1 MLLKNSAARATAAAF
16 ILGGLAVSA
25 SPASAAEKT
34 EGRVENRMEKS
45 EVRIITVDDNE
56 KMTVAGVKE
65 PGRIEIRKQDG
76 VKTVRIWDRKGKLI
90 TENAYGEADATP
102 YDTITMTSADGVAR
116 TIDMTKSPEPPLP
129 PTPPEPYDVGSQD
142 GAQTFVFENDGPGGE
157 KRAHKVV
164 IKRIGGE
171 QTQSAD
177 CRGGGDNAEIYEI
190 ETIEGKERRVEIF
203 CFKNDGAGARADG
216 LRAAIKQLE
225 ADGAIEAAHREKAIA
240 WLKEELAKAEQEAAQ
255 AEKQ

>member
-1 MLLKNSAARATAAAF
+1 MLENSAARATAAAL
-16 ILGGLAVSA
+16 ILGGLTVSA
-25 SPASAAEKT
+25 GHAGAAEKT

-45 EVRIITVDDNE
+45 EVRIIAVDDKE

-76 VKTVRIWDRKGKLI
+76 VKTVRIWDRKGKLV

-102 YDTITMTSADGVAR
+102 YDAITVTSADGVAR
-116 TIDMTKSPEPPLP
+116 MIDMTKSPEPPLP
-129 PTPPEPYDVGSQD
+129 PTPLEPFDVDSQN

-157 KRAHKVV
+157 KRALNVA
-164 IKRIGGE
+164 IKRMDGE
-171 QTQSAD
+171 QTQSAE
-177 CRGGGDNAEIYEI
+177 CRGDDDNTEIYEI
-190 ETIEGKERRVEIF
+190 ETIEGKERRVEII
-203 CFKNDGAGARADG
+203 CLKNDVAGARADG

-240 WLKEELAKAEQEAAQ
+240 RLKEELAKAEQDAAQ